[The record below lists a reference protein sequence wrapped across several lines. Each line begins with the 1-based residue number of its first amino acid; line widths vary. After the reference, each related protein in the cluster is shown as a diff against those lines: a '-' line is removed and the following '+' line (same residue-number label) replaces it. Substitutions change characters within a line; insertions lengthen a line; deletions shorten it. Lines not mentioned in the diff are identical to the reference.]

1 MAKFDQKNKIGLV
14 VYGVPFYGKDHRV
27 IRACATP
34 ELAQKFI
41 DWVRKSPQAYSAE
54 ASGWRVQEHTLF
66 ESEEDFEYSN
76 CNCVVD
82 YSTKNSNP
90 PGRLQFL
97 VETGSLKPPTPV
109 IARSNAQWSP
119 SLDERKRAAR
129 VGIRFQR
136 RFKDGGADRPD
147 EYYWMAWY
155 GDSCAAG
162 VCVESWD
169 DVLDFA
175 RGQGVVDFNS

>member
-1 MAKFDQKNKIGLV
+1 MPFTMTCRCCGETFCTLEAPDSDMIPCELCGRPICGEEPMEDAEFCAGELGFGTSKDQKNKIGLV

-90 PGRLQFL
+90 PGRFEEDL
-97 VETGSLKPPTPV
+97 
-109 IARSNAQWSP
+109 ARF
-119 SLDERKRAAR
+119 EAR
-129 VGIRFQR
+129 
-136 RFKDGGADRPD
+136 
-147 EYYWMAWY
+147 
-155 GDSCAAG
+155 CAA
-162 VCVESWD
+162 EKR
-169 DVLDFA
+169 L
-175 RGQGVVDFNS
+175 